1 MTGQGVDAHQHFWEL
16 ARGDYGWLTP
26 ALTPIYRDYGPAD
39 LRPLLAAAGIA
50 RTILVQAAPTEAE
63 TDYLL
68 AVAAAAPFVAGV
80 VGWIDLEA
88 ADAPAR
94 VRRAAA
100 RPKLVGVRPMIH
112 DIADDSW
119 VLRPALAAALSSVS
133 EAGLVFDALVRPRHL
148 PVLAE
153 LTTRHPALR
162 IVIDHAAK
170 PDIARWRPGDAE
182 FRDWSTRMAGLA
194 ARGLAC
200 KLSGLATEAR
210 PDWQPA
216 HLRPYVD
223 SVLDAFGPD
232 RVIWGS
238 DWPVVE
244 RAGGYARWRQATN
257 ELLGRLPEMS
267 RAAILGA
274 TAARIYR
281 VPSEACLPRPD
292 NGDDDPIAERTAC
305 EIPRKE

>member
-1 MTGQGVDAHQHFWEL
+1 MIRQGIDAHQHFWRL

-26 ALTPIYRDYGPAD
+26 DLAPIYRDYEPAD
-39 LRPLLAAAGIA
+39 LTPLLGAAGIA

-88 ADAPAR
+88 ADAPTR
-94 VRRAAA
+94 VRRAAT
-100 RPKLVGVRPMIH
+100 RPKLVGIRPMIH
-112 DIADDSW
+112 DIPDDGW
-119 VLRPALAAALSSVS
+119 MLRPALEPALAAVS
-133 EAGLVFDALVRPRHL
+133 DSGLVFDALVRPQHL
-148 PVLAE
+148 SALAE
-153 LTTRHPALR
+153 LTLRYPALR

-170 PDIARWRPGDAE
+170 PDIARWRPGDAA
-182 FRDWSTRMAGLA
+182 FREWSTRMTGLA

-200 KLSGLATEAR
+200 KLSGLVTEAQ

-216 HLRPYVD
+216 DLRAYVD
-223 SVLDAFGPD
+223 VVLEAFGPD

-244 RAGGYARWRQATN
+244 RAGGYARWRRATD
-257 ELLGRLPEMS
+257 ELLGRLPEVS
-267 RAAILGA
+267 RAAILGRN
-274 TAARIYR
+274 AARMYR
-281 VPSEACLPRPD
+281 VTED
-292 NGDDDPIAERTAC
+292 G
-305 EIPRKE
+305 

>member
-1 MTGQGVDAHQHFWEL
+1 VTGQGIDGHQHFWQV

-26 ALTPIYRDYGPAD
+26 ELTPIYRDYGPAD
-39 LRPLLAAAGIA
+39 LTPLLTAAGIA

-68 AVAAAAPFVAGV
+68 AVASATPFVAGV

-88 ADAPAR
+88 IDAPAR
-94 VRRAAA
+94 VRCAMA

-112 DIADDSW
+112 DIPDDGW
-119 VLRPALAAALSSVS
+119 MLRPALAPALSAVS
-133 EAGLVFDALVRPRHL
+133 EAGLVFDALVRPQHL
-148 PVLAE
+148 PALAE
-153 LTTRHPALR
+153 LTTRYPALR

-210 PDWQPA
+210 PDWQSA

-238 DWPVVE
+238 DWPVVD

-257 ELLGRLPEMS
+257 ELLGRLPEAS
-267 RAAILGA
+267 RAGILGGN
-274 TAARIYR
+274 AARIYR
-281 VPSEACLPRPD
+281 VPDA
-292 NGDDDPIAERTAC
+292 G
-305 EIPRKE
+305 

>member
-1 MTGQGVDAHQHFWEL
+1 VTRQGIDAHQHFWRL

-26 ALTPIYRDYGPAD
+26 ELTPIYRDYGPAD
-39 LRPLLAAAGIA
+39 LTPLLATAGIA

-68 AVAAAAPFVAGV
+68 AVASAAPFVAGV

-112 DIADDSW
+112 DIPDDGW
-119 VLRPALAAALSSVS
+119 MLRPALAPAFSAAS
-133 EAGLVFDALVRPRHL
+133 EAGLVFDALVRPQHL
-148 PVLAE
+148 PALAE
-153 LTTRHPALR
+153 LTLRYPALR
-162 IVIDHAAK
+162 VVIDHAAK
-170 PDIARWRPGDAE
+170 PDIARWRPGDAA
-182 FRDWSTRMAGLA
+182 FRDWSARMAALA

-200 KLSGLATEAR
+200 KLSGLVTEAR
-210 PDWQPA
+210 PGWRPA
-216 HLRPYVD
+216 DLRPYVEI
-223 SVLDAFGPD
+223 VLDAFGPD

-244 RAGGYARWRQATN
+244 RAGGYERWRRATDQ
-257 ELLGRLPEMS
+257 LLRGLPEVS
-267 RAAILGA
+267 RAAILGRN
-274 TAARIYR
+274 AARVYR
-281 VPSEACLPRPD
+281 LP
-292 NGDDDPIAERTAC
+292 GDG
-305 EIPRKE
+305 